1 MTDWMN
7 LRFDSFS
14 QSPVQNVWRRWCAE
28 KSSSI
33 TGSRPSALALSGS
46 SALWPLMTR
55 LIASFT
61 AEGEY
66 TLPVPDTNTKC
77 LSFIFLHL
85 SLQVKLLP
93 DTPSLIPSYKVPNLY
108 QVHPL
113 LKVQQPQ
120 HPLQAQFLLKSDES
134 KM

>member
-1 MTDWMN
+1 MGQIIQISECPMTDWMN

-14 QSPVQNVWRRWCAE
+14 QSLVQNVWRRWCAE
-28 KSSSI
+28 KSGSI

-46 SALWPLMTR
+46 SALCSLMTR

-77 LSFIFLHL
+77 LKRFSVDIKTVLIALHDPL
-85 SLQVKLLP
+85 KPRIVHINKVNSLPCALVQ
-93 DTPSLIPSYKVPNLY
+93 IPS
-108 QVHPL
+108 
-113 LKVQQPQ
+113 
-120 HPLQAQFLLKSDES
+120 D
-134 KM
+134 